1 MKTRRRGLETL
12 KSRYGLFFISPWLI
26 GLACFFIY
34 PIFHSIYLSFAT
46 LELNDDGIY
55 TSFVGL
61 ENYVKILL
69 RDPDYLDDLVVV
81 FSDMLVSLPFILIIS
96 IILALLLNG
105 SFKGKVFFRGMYFL
119 PVIFASG
126 PVLTLFLAA
135 GNNNATATAVSDAV
149 AFGMIDMREI
159 LSGLSLPTFMETYI
173 SDALSNIFLLVWQSG
188 IQTIL
193 ILAGLQSIPD
203 LLYEVSKVEGASAW
217 EEFWYIT
224 MPMLMRTMILVVI
237 FTVIE
242 LITKDGNVVVKKS
255 YNQFQLVEYGTGSA
269 MLWFYFIFVIIFVS
283 ILYLIYDKVFVKK
296 WGD

>member
-105 SFKGKVFFRGMYFL
+105 SFKGKVFF
-119 PVIFASG
+119 
-126 PVLTLFLAA
+126 
-135 GNNNATATAVSDAV
+135 
-149 AFGMIDMREI
+149 E
-159 LSGLSLPTFMETYI
+159 ECI
-173 SDALSNIFLLVWQSG
+173 SC
-188 IQTIL
+188 
-193 ILAGLQSIPD
+193 
-203 LLYEVSKVEGASAW
+203 
-217 EEFWYIT
+217 
-224 MPMLMRTMILVVI
+224 R
-237 FTVIE
+237 
-242 LITKDGNVVVKKS
+242 
-255 YNQFQLVEYGTGSA
+255 
-269 MLWFYFIFVIIFVS
+269 
-283 ILYLIYDKVFVKK
+283 
-296 WGD
+296 